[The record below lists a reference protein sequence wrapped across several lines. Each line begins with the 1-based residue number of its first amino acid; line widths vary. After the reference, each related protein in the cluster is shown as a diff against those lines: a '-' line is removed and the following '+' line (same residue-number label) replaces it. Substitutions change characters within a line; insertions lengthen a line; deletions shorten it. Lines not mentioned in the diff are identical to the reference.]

1 MAVFMASGNV
11 GGGVCDNCQHHT
23 TGRSCELCKPYYYQ
37 SHGRDSRDPDICI
50 SCDCDPE
57 GSESAGVCDGLTDPL
72 LGLEAGRCHC
82 KANVEGE
89 RCDRCKSGY
98 FGLDANDPAGCQPC
112 HCNPLGTVGS
122 GDVCDQTTGDCFCK
136 RFVTGQKCDQCLPEH
151 WALGSDSIGCRPC
164 ECDVGGSLDNHCSP
178 ETGNCRCRE
187 NMVGRQCTRTNSNH
201 FCMALDYYTYE
212 AEEASSDS
220 SFEMVSREMPA
231 GRPVTWT
238 GTGFVRVP
246 EGGQLKFV
254 INNVPKSMDYEIL
267 IRYEPQFP
275 EVWEEAVVR
284 VSRPRGIPTHS
295 PCGNTIPADD
305 VLTVSLPPG
314 SRYVVL
320 PQTVCLEHGVTYTMQ
335 VEFKRYSSRESVDSP
350 HILVD
355 SLVILPVHT
364 SMTMFSESEHEGKLR
379 RDAFERY
386 LCRESGRGAIRQ
398 PLTDVCAQ
406 LICSL
411 SAVLHNGALSC
422 DCDPQGSL
430 SGECDPNGGQC
441 QCRPNVVG
449 RRCDFCAP
457 GTFGF
462 GPSGCRSCDCNLEGS
477 QHSFCNKDSGQCM
490 CRPGVTGRHCDQ
502 CEFGHWGYPSCRPCH
517 CNGHADT
524 CEQRTGTCQDCRGH
538 TAGHACERCTDGYF
552 GNPILGSGEKCRP
565 CPCPEGPGSGRNF
578 ALSCFQ
584 DPHSQHIVCSCQVGY
599 TGHRCEECA
608 PGHYGNPDQYGGVCA
623 PCQCYGNIELSDPDS
638 CDRQTGV
645 CLRCLHHTHGPSCSS
660 CVPGFYGNATAQQCR
675 RCECDHAGSEC
686 HPNDGCECDAMSG
699 QCLCLPH
706 VTGKRCDRCVETYW
720 REEGI
725 QGCAP
730 CACDPE
736 KSFGASCN
744 EMSGH
749 CECRAGFGG
758 RTCTECRELYYGDP
772 NIMCTACDCDPHGA
786 KTQQCDRRSG
796 HCVCRAGVAGVRCD
810 QCARGFSGTFPHCS
824 PCHTCFGDWDRIVQ
838 GLGDELQGLAGRIQH
853 LMESGAE
860 EAFETD
866 FRMLEHKLGM
876 VQKIVDAR
884 NATTHTITE
893 LMNVMEELRKAIDD
907 LTNRLT
913 PLELELTKSQDQHSN
928 LSAHVSELE
937 QDVRRLNRSLNNA
950 ENELDF
956 IKNSNYRGAYDTVR
970 EQHLQFQVAKER
982 VNNSTEY
989 ATGGVKMSQALRLQ
1003 AEDLAKR
1010 SQGEFER
1017 KNAELQNDLQE
1028 LSNDVTLLDI
1038 SRVGKKVCGGDE
1050 LEPCETSHCGGPGC
1064 KDASGSPHCG
1074 GPLCGGTVTT
1084 ATDALKNA
1092 RDSEEEVKKAMALVQ
1107 QLSREVEV
1115 AKSKSEKVKQQA
1127 KEVLGRAN
1135 ATRDRAQRSGHDLRQ
1150 LISQIK
1156 DFLEQEGASPDS
1168 IEMVANEVL
1177 GLSVPA
1183 SPEEISILT
1192 EEIKARVGSLAN
1204 VDAILAQT
1212 TEDVQQARDLLIE
1225 AQHAKEYAE
1234 QVESVSKGAQTALE
1248 QAEVAQQAA
1257 QDAIQQAQ
1265 EDIEHVQSTL
1275 ELITENV
1282 TVPTAQLDKTEVQ
1295 LNRFSQEMD
1304 ELKVLH
1310 RSTVRRV
1317 EQAMD
1322 TSSAAKDVADEAAQ
1336 LLAEKVHSKF
1346 EHLRQEADVKV
1357 IGVASVRTRANI
1369 LQQQAQSLLK
1379 GAKDKLERLSDLE
1392 EQYEHNERNLAEKA
1406 HALDGLEEKLNGILR
1421 DINQQI
1427 TMYNTCQ

>member
-1 MAVFMASGNV
+1 MNV
-11 GGGVCDNCQHHT
+11 
-23 TGRSCELCKPYYYQ
+23 SP
-37 SHGRDSRDPDICI
+37 
-50 SCDCDPE
+50 
-57 GSESAGVCDGLTDPL
+57 
-72 LGLEAGRCHC
+72 
-82 KANVEGE
+82 ANV
-89 RCDRCKSGY
+89 RDRQYPPPCVCFVLCVCTADVFISTFISAPKTLLFLSLY
-98 FGLDANDPAGCQPC
+98 IAC
-112 HCNPLGTVGS
+112 HCNQLGTVGS

-151 WALGSDSIGCRPC
+151 WALGHDAIGCRPC
-164 ECDVGGSLDNHCSP
+164 DCDVGGALDNHCSP

-187 NMVGRQCTRTNSNH
+187 NMVGRQCRRTTSNH
-201 FCMALDYYTYE
+201 FCMALDHYTYE
-212 AEEASSDS
+212 AEEASTNT
-220 SFEMVSREMPA
+220 SFEVVSREIPA

-238 GTGFVRVP
+238 GAGFVRVP
-246 EGGQLKFV
+246 EGGQLKFI
-254 INNVPKSMDYEIL
+254 INNVPKSMDYDIL
-267 IRYEPQFP
+267 IRYEPRFP
-275 EVWEEAVVR
+275 EVWEEMVVS

-320 PQTVCLEHGVTYTMQ
+320 PQAVCLEQGVTYTVQ
-335 VEFKRYSSRESVDSP
+335 AEFKRYSSRESVDSP

-355 SLVILPVHT
+355 SLVLLPVHT
-364 SMTMFSESEHEGKLR
+364 SLTMFSGSEHEGKLR

-406 LICSL
+406 LICSM

-422 DCDPQGSL
+422 NCNPQGSL

-449 RRCDFCAP
+449 RHCSFCAP
-457 GTFGF
+457 GTYGF
-462 GPSGCRSCDCNLEGS
+462 GPSGCRSCDCGLEGS
-477 QHSFCNKDSGQCM
+477 QHAFCNKDSGQCM
-490 CRPGVTGRHCDQ
+490 CRPGVTGRHCNQ

-524 CEQRTGTCQDCRGH
+524 CEQSTGTCQDCRGH
-538 TAGHACERCTDGYF
+538 TAGHACDRCADGYF
-552 GNPILGSGEKCRP
+552 GNPILGSGQKCRP

-578 ALSCFQ
+578 ALSCFE

-599 TGHRCEECA
+599 TGLRCEECA
-608 PGHYGNPDQYGGVCA
+608 PGYYGNPEQHGGVCA
-623 PCQCYGNIELSDPDS
+623 PCQCYGNIDLSDPAS

-645 CLRCLHHTHGPSCSS
+645 CLRCLHHTHGPSCST
-660 CVPGFYGNATAQQCR
+660 CVPGFHGNATAQQCR
-675 RCECDHAGSEC
+675 RCECDHAGSKC

-744 EMSGH
+744 EFGGH

-810 QCARGFSGTFPHCS
+810 QCARGFSGTFPHCL

-838 GLGDELQGLAGRIQH
+838 GLGDELQGIAGRIQH
-853 LMESGAE
+853 LLESGAE
-860 EAFETD
+860 KAFEGD
-866 FRMLEHKLGM
+866 FRTLEHKLGL

-893 LMNVMEELRKAIDD
+893 LMNVMEELRRAVDD

-913 PLELELTKSQDQHSN
+913 PLELELTKSQDKHSN
-928 LSAHVSELE
+928 LSSHVSELE

-956 IKNSNYRGAYDTVR
+956 IKNSNYRGAYDTIH
-970 EQHLQFQVAKER
+970 EQHLKFREAKNR
-982 VNNSTEY
+982 ANNSIEG
-989 ATGGVKMSQALRLQ
+989 ATGGVKSSQALRFQ
-1003 AEDLAKR
+1003 AEDLANR
-1010 SQGEFER
+1010 SQEEFER
-1017 KNAELQNDLQE
+1017 KNKELQNEFQE

-1038 SRVGKKVCGGDE
+1038 SMVGKKVCGGDG

-1074 GPLCGGTVTT
+1074 GSRCGGTVT
-1084 ATDALKNA
+1084 AASNALRNA
-1092 RDSEEEVKKAMALVQ
+1092 QDSEAEVKKAMMLVQ

-1115 AKSKSEKVKQQA
+1115 AKSKSVKVKQQA
-1127 KEVLGRAN
+1127 KEALGRAN
-1135 ATRDRAQRSGHDLRQ
+1135 ATRDRAQRSGQDLRQ

-1192 EEIKARVGSLAN
+1192 EEIKGLVGNLAN
-1204 VDAILAQT
+1204 VDMILAQT
-1212 TEDVQQARDLLIE
+1212 TEDVQQARNLLVD

-1234 QVESVSKGAQTALE
+1234 QVESASKGAQTALE
-1248 QAEVAQQAA
+1248 QAEEAQQAA
-1257 QDAIQQAQ
+1257 LDAVQHAQ
-1265 EDIEHVQSTL
+1265 EDIDRAQSTL
-1275 ELITENV
+1275 ENV
-1282 TVPTAQLDKTEVQ
+1282 TVPTDELDKTEVQ
-1295 LNRFSQEMD
+1295 LNQFSQEMD
-1304 ELKVLH
+1304 EFKVLH
-1310 RSTVRRV
+1310 RNTERTVQ
-1317 EQAMD
+1317 QANN
-1322 TSSAAKDVADEAAQ
+1322 TSSGAKADADEAEE
-1336 LLAEKVHSKF
+1336 LLAEEVHSKF
-1346 EHLRQEADVKV
+1346 EHLREEAAANLLVV
-1357 IGVASVRTRANI
+1357 SMVRTRANT
-1369 LQQQAQSLLK
+1369 LQQQAQSLLEE
-1379 GAKDKLERLSDLE
+1379 ARDKLERLAALE
-1392 EQYEHNERNLAEKA
+1392 TQYEHNERILAKKA
-1406 HALDGLEEKLNGILR
+1406 RSLDGLEEKLNGILR

-1427 TMYNTCQ
+1427 TIYNTCQ